1 MTRRGQE
8 RAVASVLTDRDVA
21 EYLRSHPDFFDRH
34 PRVLLDLEL
43 HHRPGRAAVSLVQ
56 RQVAMLRSRN
66 EELHA
71 QLKEL
76 VAVAKDNHELVEKI
90 HQLAVSMLAE
100 VDVEQRIQVLR
111 TGLKKDFEVKNAV
124 LILFTAPCAIPAHD
138 RFIKIV
144 DRRDPRLK
152 SFAGLLKSDQPLC
165 VRLRP
170 VQRRFAF
177 GDVDEE
183 IHSAALIPLGRHAGR
198 GFIVI
203 GSRDPDYFHPGKR
216 TDYLRRLGEVVS
228 MALIADRRASAA
240 KSGPKA
246 SGS

>member
-1 MTRRGQE
+1 M
-8 RAVASVLTDRDVA
+8 AKALTDRDVA
-21 EYLRSHPDFFDRH
+21 EYLRSHPGFFDRH
-34 PRVLLDLEL
+34 PKVLLDLEL

-56 RQVAMLRSRN
+56 RQVEMLRRRS

-71 QLKEL
+71 QLKDL
-76 VAVAKDNHELVEKI
+76 IAVAKDNHELVEKI

-100 VDVEQRIQVLR
+100 LDVEQRIQVLR
-111 TGLKKDFEVKNAV
+111 TRLGKDFGARHAV
-124 LILFTAPCAIPAHD
+124 MIMFTAPCAIPAHD
-138 RFIKIV
+138 PFFKVV

-152 SFAGLLKSDQPLC
+152 SFAGFLKSDQPLC

-177 GDVDEE
+177 GGAEE
-183 IHSAALIPLGRHAGR
+183 ELHSAALIPLGRRAEL

-228 MALIADRRASAA
+228 MALIAERSASAA